1 MSKSPKKAAI
11 VAAPLPVLSET
22 QVQYFPLSQIR
33 AKEGYNLRMFDPA
46 VSKDDESFLQTVIAA
61 GRVNVPVTATVGP
74 DGAIVLQ
81 TGNRRVAA
89 ARLAESSGA
98 VKPFPSIPV
107 LAVREGQTETEAT
120 YDLFVSNNGK
130 PLSPIEQAKGVA
142 RLRGLGES
150 DVAIGKTIGCSA
162 QWVKM
167 LGIMATLPDYLAN
180 AVYAENVAG
189 TFAAELFEASKR
201 AEGGFDLA
209 KVWAHASTN
218 ARKAGTWDGKR
229 YIWKVSLKHV
239 DPVLKGLG
247 VSMAKSRHTDEKAAT
262 DKAATDK
269 AATDKA
275 ATESE
280 SESTSERAPRP
291 GSNPPPVPASQVSAK
306 ADAERQ
312 IAADRANGTG
322 QKAAPDSKPLYGVK
336 DARILDAN
344 GATLATC
351 DSAQAASRIA
361 RILNASGERIVCA
374 PLNGTP
380 AVKRLP
386 MTPVE
391 KTAAEGAAERAEKAV
406 TPKAAPVAPKAA
418 PVAPKAAPKA
428 ARKAA

>member
-1 MSKSPKKAAI
+1 
-11 VAAPLPVLSET
+11 LL
-22 QVQYFPLSQIR
+22 QYFPLSQIR

-46 VSKDDESFLQTVIAA
+46 VSKDDESFLQTIIAA

-74 DGAIVLQ
+74 DGMIVLQ

-89 ARLAESSGA
+89 ARIAESSGA
-98 VKPFPSIPV
+98 VKPFPAIPV

-150 DVAIGKTIGCSA
+150 DTAIGKTIGCSA

-167 LGIMATLPDYLAN
+167 LGIMASLPDYLAN
-180 AVYAENVAG
+180 AVYAENIAG

-209 KVWAHASTN
+209 KVWSHASTN
-218 ARKAGTWDGKR
+218 ARKAGTWDGNR
-229 YIWKVSLKHV
+229 YTWKVSLKHV

-247 VSMAKSRHTDEKAAT
+247 VSMAKSRNT
-262 DKAATDK
+262 DKATPEQAKATPEQ
-269 AATDKA
+269 AKA

-280 SESTSERAPRP
+280 SDKAERAPRP
-291 GSNPPPVPASQVSAK
+291 GSNAPEMPASQASAK
-306 ADAERQ
+306 ADAERA
-312 IAADRANGTG
+312 IAADQANGTG
-322 QKAAPDSKPLYGVK
+322 QKATPDSKPLYAVK
-336 DARILDAN
+336 GETILDAN
-344 GATLATC
+344 GNPLATC
-351 DSAQAASRIA
+351 DTEQAASRIA

-374 PLNGTP
+374 PMNGTP
-380 AVKRLP
+380 SRKA

-391 KTAAEGAAERAEKAV
+391 KQAATDAAERAEQALVNSALAKTAKAKA
-406 TPKAAPVAPKAA
+406 TEQAKAEQAKAALAKAGS
-418 PVAPKAAPKA
+418 KA
-428 ARKAA
+428 ARKAMRKAA